1 MNRLLVL
8 GCGVSASAIAVYAGI
23 AIYGA
28 HKVTRRRHLL
38 PEITPDTISPIWEE
52 VRFLSRG
59 DRVRLY
65 GWWFPA
71 KDAHR
76 ALVLVHGH
84 GQNRL
89 DMNWGSDAI
98 ARTFLARGYSVL
110 MFDLRGHG
118 ESARSRQSYG
128 VREKNDV
135 LGAFDYVRGRGFRP
149 EAIAMIGVSYGASTL
164 LMAASELQ
172 DAGAIVA
179 DSGYAQAW
187 PVIAA
192 EIPRYSPFLASVRPG
207 PGIRLASRLV
217 YGIDLRAARP
227 ENAVGLI
234 PERPVLF
241 IHGAID
247 AYIPPSHSERLRTAS
262 SHPASELWLVPDAGH
277 AQTYAMAP
285 DEYIK
290 RVAAFFDAQ
299 MGGPIGQEPADSRS

>member
-8 GCGVSASAIAVYAGI
+8 GGSVLASAIAVYAGI

-28 HKVTRRRHLL
+28 HKVTRRTHLL
-38 PEITPDTISPIWEE
+38 PEITPDAISPAWE
-52 VRFLSRG
+52 RASFRSRG
-59 DRVRLY
+59 DGLQLY

-71 KDAHR
+71 EDANR

-89 DMNWGSDAI
+89 DKNWGSDAI
-98 ARTFLARGYSVL
+98 ARAFLARGYSVL

-118 ESARSRQSYG
+118 ESAPSRQSFG

-149 EAIAMIGVSYGASTL
+149 GAIAMIGVSYGAGTL

-192 EIPRYSPFLASVRPG
+192 EIPQYSPFLALVRPG
-207 PGIRLASRLV
+207 PGIRLASRLL
-217 YGIDLRAARP
+217 YGIDLGAARP
-227 ENAVGLI
+227 ENAVALI
-234 PERPVLF
+234 PERPILL
-241 IHGAID
+241 IHGAVD
-247 AYIPPSHSERLRTAS
+247 AYIPPSHSERLLAGS
-262 SHPASELWLVPDAGH
+262 DHSASELWLVPDAGH
-277 AQTYAMAP
+277 AQTYAKAP
-285 DEYIK
+285 DEYIE

-299 MGGPIGQEPADSRS
+299 MGGPVGQEPADSSS

>member
-1 MNRLLVL
+1 MNRLLALGGGVL
-8 GCGVSASAIAVYAGI
+8 ASAVAVYAGI

-38 PEITPDTISPIWEE
+38 PEITPDTISPAWEG
-52 VRFLSRG
+52 VSFRSRG
-59 DRVRLY
+59 DGLQLH

-71 KDAHR
+71 KEAHR

-84 GQNRL
+84 GQNRA
-89 DMNWGSDAI
+89 DKNWGSDAI
-98 ARTFLARGYSVL
+98 ARAFLARGYSVL

-149 EAIAMIGVSYGASTL
+149 GAIAMVGVSYGAGTL

-172 DAGAIVA
+172 EVGAIVA
-179 DSGYAQAW
+179 DSGYAEIW

-192 EIPRYSPFLASVRPG
+192 EIPRYSPFFALVRPG
-207 PGIRLASRLV
+207 PGIRLASRLL
-217 YGIDLRAARP
+217 YRIDLRAARP
-227 ENAVGLI
+227 ESTVALI
-234 PERPVLF
+234 PERPILF

-247 AYIPPSHSERLRTAS
+247 AYIPPSHGQRLRAGS
-262 SHPASELWLVPDAGH
+262 VHPASELWLVPDADH
-277 AQTYAMAP
+277 AQTYMKAP
-285 DEYIK
+285 DEYIE

-299 MGGPIGQEPADSRS
+299 MGSPVSQHALSDG